1 MTASVFS
8 VVSFLFSMTVFPFSI
23 TVSTSAA
30 FGLRLRA
37 FHASL
42 HIVLGEECL
51 DEVDKAVWVLP
62 FLALLDAVSSF
73 YIGSLGYPSQ
83 FYERGSFASLF
94 LQSGLMYVYL
104 YAVIYLFIM
113 VGVAY
118 VLWYIKNRELKPS
131 RMLDKVFFLVL
142 IGVVFHIYLKLTATL
157 AVNFLL
163 PSILNR
169 RPNMFWLTVTI
180 YVSSALGLGS
190 YKRQAV
196 LSWVK
201 PHDKKE
207 KNRS

>member
-1 MTASVFS
+1 VTVSVFS
-8 VVSFLFSMTVFPFSI
+8 VVSFVFHDCFPIYCYRFN
-23 TVSTSAA
+23 VCGL
-30 FGLRLRA
+30 GLRLKA

-42 HIVLGEECL
+42 RISLGEECL

-73 YIGSLGYPSQ
+73 YVGSLGYPLQ
-83 FYERGSFASLF
+83 FYERGFFASLF
-94 LQSGLMYVYL
+94 LQSGLMYMYL
-104 YAVIYLFIM
+104 YAVIYLLIM

-118 VLWYIKNRELKPS
+118 VLWYIKNRELRPS
-131 RMLDKVFFLVL
+131 RRLDKVFFLVL
-142 IGVVFHIYLKLTATL
+142 IGVVFYIYLRLTATL

-169 RPNMFWLTVTI
+169 RLNVFWLTVII
-180 YVSSALGLGS
+180 YVSSALGLGG
-190 YKRQAV
+190 YMRQTV

-207 KNRS
+207 KE